1 MKDIWT
7 LTLMGDDDAKIVES
21 LSDIIALHE
30 GNWLESRI
38 AKMAHKFV
46 AIIGLEIPQSNSS
59 KLQDALE
66 TFSDNNELAMLIS
79 VNGLSDPS
87 ESPAA
92 VIRITANDRPGIV
105 LAITK
110 VLTDCG
116 HSLDELE
123 THCDSAPFG
132 NENLFSAILKL
143 KLSQTQAE
151 TLTEAFEKLGDD
163 FIVDVEF
170 E

>member
-7 LTLMGDDDAKIVES
+7 LTLMGEDEPQIVES
-21 LSDIIALHE
+21 LSDIIANND
-30 GNWLESRI
+30 GNWLQSRV

-46 AIIGLEIPQSNSS
+46 AIIGLEIHQSNSS
-59 KLQDALE
+59 KLQDELE
-66 TFSDNNELAMLIS
+66 TFSDSHELAMLIS
-79 VNGLSDPS
+79 VNGVSEPS
-87 ESPAA
+87 VQPPA
-92 VIRITANDRPGIV
+92 VIKITANDRAGIV

-116 HSLDELE
+116 HSLEELE

-132 NENLFSAILKL
+132 NENLFTAILKL
-143 KLSQTQAE
+143 RLSENQAE
-151 TLTEAFEKLGDD
+151 ILIEALEKLGDD